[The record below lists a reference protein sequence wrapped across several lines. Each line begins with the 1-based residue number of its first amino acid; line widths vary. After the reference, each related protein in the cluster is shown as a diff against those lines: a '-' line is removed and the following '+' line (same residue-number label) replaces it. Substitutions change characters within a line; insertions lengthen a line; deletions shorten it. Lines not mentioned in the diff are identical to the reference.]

1 MTVLFEN
8 RRRANRARFTILAA
22 IVWSLG
28 WFYWANVLRSGG
40 TRMGV
45 VVIVGIVGIL
55 PLVALHFYGN
65 VYVIRMIRDGE
76 RLDLTTLGLFGKRE
90 RQIAIPSIV
99 EVAAP
104 EAGVMT
110 LRVKGQRTPYMH
122 DLQAEYIDADAI
134 SALARAHPERAPDS
148 HAG

>member
-8 RRRANRARFTILAA
+8 RKRANRARFTILAA

-28 WFYWANVLRSGG
+28 WFYWANLLRSGG

-45 VVIVGIVGIL
+45 VVMVGIVGIL

-65 VYVIRMIRDGE
+65 VYVIRVLRDGE
-76 RLDLTTLGLFGKRE
+76 RLILTTLGLFGKRE

-99 EVAAP
+99 EVATP

-110 LRVKGQRTPYMH
+110 VRVKGQRTPYML
-122 DLQAEYIDADAI
+122 DLQAEYIDVNAI
-134 SALARAHPERAPDS
+134 SALTRDKAGKPQDS